1 MKLKFSLGIIFSLLL
16 IFTFSSISNASEKIS
31 LPNINSISKNY
42 SFVSTLKSNPERQDI
57 LVSNNGKAH
66 IIDLI
71 SGNKLRTVQLNNNY
85 LQNFKT
91 DDLNNYYV
99 YQDDSYYYFEEI
111 DGYGSDLFYSTKV
124 TDGNQLPF
132 MGYPLGFLANSSTLI
147 IIGIKEEPRLDD
159 YGELDDY
166 EELNEKIALYGYDL
180 DRKEIVFKR
189 NLPNYQL
196 YAINNEIVFAND
208 KNLMIYDANGNYQDV
223 VEFHSK
229 ITDLHFTEDGSK
241 LVVAT
246 SADTLQIIDT
256 KNYSLDKKLPFIN
269 SNKADS
275 LTIDSTNKYL
285 ALSDENSHFKL
296 YDFTNGKRI
305 YTSEDSKTTHGGIAL
320 SKNAKFILNN
330 GSIYSGKNL
339 TSYIQSVE
347 LPNNLKTIELGQ
359 SYSPTLTANRANG
372 TNDLI
377 TSGIEWRT
385 DDYNIAYIDS
395 GKNLLVPR
403 KTGEFTLYSTY
414 LDEKIENRVKVVD
427 TKKPVFEGVKNLT
440 FYANQGINT
449 MYGMT
454 AKDLGDGDVTSKVKV
469 SGSFNASKA
478 GVYKLSYSVTDSAGN
493 TATAKRTI
501 TIKYNPLKNAFLY
514 DKYFYLSKSSYNK
527 KGSGIS
533 PFLVSSYVSKKGSTV
548 RSIFEVDVKNIKN
561 NPFKTITFKSNG
573 KQLVKNIRGSE
584 YYNSK
589 ESVAYYLSTKE
600 RNWIKSN
607 VASNKTLTVQINASR
622 KNLKSTLNAKQKQ
635 GLLDGVL
642 LYDYFTGK

>member
-16 IFTFSSISNASEKIS
+16 IFTFSSTSNASEKIS
-31 LPNINSISKNY
+31 LPNINNL
-42 SFVSTLKSNPERQDI
+42 STSYDTVIPLQSNPERQDI
-57 LVSNNGKAH
+57 LVANREHAY
-66 IIDLI
+66 IMDLI
-71 SGNKLRTVQLNNNY
+71 SGNKLRTIQPQKYYLNY
-85 LQNFKT
+85 LST
-91 DDLNNYYV
+91 DVLNNYFV
-99 YQDDSYYYFEEI
+99 YQDDYDYSFNYTYKYI
-111 DGYGSDLFYSTKV
+111 SNLLYSTKG
-124 TDGNQLPF
+124 TNGNKLPF

-147 IIGIKEEPRLDD
+147 IIGIKEEPENEYIDMYD
-159 YGELDDY
+159 
-166 EELNEKIALYGYDL
+166 EKIALYGYDL
-180 DRKEIVFKR
+180 DRKKVVFKR
-189 NLPNYQL
+189 NLPNYDL
-196 YAINNEIVFAND
+196 YAFNKEIVFAND

-223 VEFHSK
+223 MEFNSK

-269 SNKADS
+269 SNKADL

-285 ALSDENSHFKL
+285 ALSDENYHFKL

-305 YTSEDSKTTHGGIAL
+305 YTSEDSKTTGGGIAL

-330 GSIYSGKNL
+330 GSVYSGKNL

-377 TSGIEWRT
+377 TSGIEWHT
-385 DDYNIAYIDS
+385 DNYNIAYIDG
-395 GKNLLVPR
+395 GKNLLIPR

-414 LDEKIENRVKVVD
+414 LDEKIKNRVKVVD

-440 FYANQGINT
+440 FYANQGIKS
-449 MYGMT
+449 MHGMT

-469 SGSFNASKA
+469 SGSFNANKA

-514 DKYFYLSKSSYNK
+514 DKYFYLSNSSYNK

-533 PFLVSSYVSKKGSTV
+533 PFLVSSYVYKKGKTISP
-548 RSIFEVDVKNIKN
+548 IMEIDVKNIIN
-561 NPFKTITFKSNG
+561 NPFKTIVFKSNG
-573 KQLVKNIRGSE
+573 KQLTINIKGSKYYKSTE
-584 YYNSK
+584 YGFYN
-589 ESVAYYLSTKE
+589 LSTKD

-607 VASNKTLTVQINASR
+607 VAANKTLTVQINASR